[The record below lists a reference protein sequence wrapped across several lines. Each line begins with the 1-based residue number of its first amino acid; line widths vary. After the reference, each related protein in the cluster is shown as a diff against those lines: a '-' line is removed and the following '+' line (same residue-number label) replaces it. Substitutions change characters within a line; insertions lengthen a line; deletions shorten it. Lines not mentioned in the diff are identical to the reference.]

1 MFFSLSLSLGK
12 SKAISSSPVPPS
24 VETYN
29 RPDAVSSYNRP
40 DGISIYKRP

>member
-1 MFFSLSLSLGK
+1 MYFSLSLRPS
-12 SKAISSSPVPPS
+12 SAKAAIPS
-24 VETYN
+24 AETYL